1 MPAPTPI
8 TTVLTTGGDD
18 AVLAYLKAA
27 REHHSQTKIARHLKV
42 DARTIRRWEA
52 RQSVPPA
59 YVVHAL
65 QQLLPLDPP
74 FEGEAAFSF
83 IDLFAGIGGIRR
95 AFETIGGRC
104 VFTSEWDSY
113 AQKTYGENFRDGHA
127 INGDITQV
135 QAASIPDHDVLLAG
149 FPCQPFSIAGVSKK
163 NALGKAHGFACETQ
177 GTLFFDVARV
187 IAEKRPRA
195 FLLENVKNLTSHD
208 KGRTFAV
215 IKRTLS
221 EELGYHIHTRVIDGA
236 HFVPQHRERI
246 LIVGFR
252 EPVAFDFDALPMPPK
267 GQHTLKEILHRTDGT
282 EPRLPWD
289 EDRFFDHAQNKVQDK
304 YTLTDN
310 LWRYLQ
316 NYAEKHRLKGNG
328 FGFGLVTPDSVTRTL
343 SARYYKDGSEI
354 LVYQGES
361 KNPRRLTPRECA
373 RLMGFPDTF
382 KIPVSDTRAYQLFA
396 DAAVVPMIES
406 VAKLMASLITK
417 VEPVASAQLAA
428 PPKNIMSSNR
438 WTREQLKLAFN
449 LYCQLPFGKL
459 HSRNAEIIELAAL
472 IGRTPSA
479 VAMKLVNFASLDPA
493 ITSSGRSG
501 LGNASSLDRE
511 VWDEFHADWERLA
524 VECALLNQQLLEG
537 RTEAANA
544 PEADDTFD
552 LNDYSGETRQ
562 VLTEQRIKQNFFR
575 RAVLA
580 SYRGKCCMSGLSDS
594 RLLIASHI
602 VPWSKDKANRLNPSN
617 GLCLSALHD
626 KAFDKGLIT
635 LTDDFKILVSDQLH
649 KLSGDSFIN
658 STLVSL
664 QNRPIEKPERFLPL
678 LGFLERH
685 RSEIYIDSA
694 SASK

>member
-1 MPAPTPI
+1 MSAPTPI
-8 TTVLTTGGDD
+8 PTVLTTGGNDV
-18 AVLAYLKAA
+18 VLAYLQAA
-27 REHHSQTKIARHLKV
+27 REHHSQAKIARHLKV
-42 DARTIRRWEA
+42 DARTIRRWET

-74 FEGEAAFSF
+74 VEGEATFNF

-95 AFETIGGRC
+95 AFEAIGGRC

-127 INGDITQV
+127 INGDITQI
-135 QAASIPDHDVLLAG
+135 QATDIPGHDVLLAG

-208 KGRTFAV
+208 KGHTFAV

-282 EPRLPWD
+282 EPHLPWD

-316 NYAEKHRLKGNG
+316 NYAEKHRAKGNG
-328 FGFGLVTPDSVTRTL
+328 FGFGLVTPDNVARTL

-354 LVYQGES
+354 LIDQGKR

-382 KIPVSDTRAYQLFA
+382 RIPVSDTRAYQLFA

-406 VAKLMASLITK
+406 AAKLMAPLIALK
-417 VEPVASAQLAA
+417 EPATLAQLASL
-428 PPKNIMSSNR
+428 PKNIMSSNR
-438 WTREQLKLAFN
+438 WTKEQLKLAFN

-472 IGRTPSA
+472 IDRTPSA

-493 ITSSGRSG
+493 ITSTGRSG
-501 LGNASSLDRE
+501 LGNASSLDRK
-511 VWDEFHADWERLA
+511 VWDEFHADWEQLA
-524 VECALLNQQLLEG
+524 VECALLSQQLLEG
-537 RTEAANA
+537 RSGLVSATE
-544 PEADDTFD
+544 PDDSFD
-552 LNDYSGETRQ
+552 LNDYSGETKR
-562 VLTEQRIKQNFFR
+562 VLSEQRIKQSFFR

-580 SYRGKCCMSGLSDS
+580 SYRGRCCMSGLSDS
-594 RLLIASHI
+594 RLLVASHI

-617 GLCLSALHD
+617 GLCLSAIHD
-626 KAFDKGLIT
+626 RAFDKGLIT
-635 LTDDFKILVSDQLH
+635 LTDELRVI
-649 KLSGDSFIN
+649 LSGALRN
-658 STLVSL
+658 SADQFAIDVFSCLDG
-664 QNRPIEKPERFLPL
+664 EKIQAPERFTPNLD
-678 LGFLERH
+678 FIKRH
-685 RSEIYIDSA
+685 RNEIFQGA
-694 SASK
+694 

>member
-1 MPAPTPI
+1 M
-8 TTVLTTGGDD
+8 
-18 AVLAYLKAA
+18 
-27 REHHSQTKIARHLKV
+27 
-42 DARTIRRWEA
+42 
-52 RQSVPPA
+52 
-59 YVVHAL
+59 
-65 QQLLPLDPP
+65 
-74 FEGEAAFSF
+74 
-83 IDLFAGIGGIRR
+83 
-95 AFETIGGRC
+95 
-104 VFTSEWDSY
+104 
-113 AQKTYGENFRDGHA
+113 
-127 INGDITQV
+127 
-135 QAASIPDHDVLLAG
+135 
-149 FPCQPFSIAGVSKK
+149 
-163 NALGKAHGFACETQ
+163 GKAHGFACETQ
-177 GTLFFDVARV
+177 GTLFFDVARI

-252 EPVAFDFDALPMPPK
+252 ESVAFDFDALPIPPK

-282 EPRLPWD
+282 EPHLPWD
-289 EDRFFDHAQNKVQDK
+289 EDRFFDHTHNKVQDK

-316 NYAEKHRLKGNG
+316 NYAEKHRTKGNG
-328 FGFGLVTPDSVTRTL
+328 FGFGLVTPGNVARTL
-343 SARYYKDGSEI
+343 STRYYKDGSEI
-354 LVYQGES
+354 LVYQGEN

-382 KIPVSDTRAYQLFA
+382 RIPVSDTRAYQLFA

-406 VAKLMASLITK
+406 AAKLMAPLITNEGA
-417 VEPVASAQLAA
+417 VVSAQLAA

-438 WTREQLKLAFN
+438 WTSEQLKLAFN

-459 HSRNAEIIELAAL
+459 HSRNAEIIELATL

-493 ITSSGRSG
+493 ITSTGRSG

-537 RTEAANA
+537 RAEPVSA
-544 PEADDTFD
+544 PESDETFD

-580 SYRGKCCMSGLSDS
+580 SYRGRCCMSGLSDA

-617 GLCLSALHD
+617 GLCLSAIHD
-626 KAFDKGLIT
+626 RAFDKGLISRPCKIH
-635 LTDDFKILVSDQLH
+635 LTPPAA
-649 KLSGDSFIN
+649 
-658 STLVSL
+658 
-664 QNRPIEKPERFLPL
+664 RP
-678 LGFLERH
+678 
-685 RSEIYIDSA
+685 SESPA
-694 SASK
+694 AG